1 MAKRNKVH
9 WEHSDGEQP
18 VMTGLPAY
26 FISHL
31 RGDRLAETGFQAI
44 LDEQART
51 SDHYIP
57 RVPHSCVD
65 GLLPR
70 LAKLKRFMDLVA
82 AYGALV
88 EQQRFCRAQFDACI
102 NTQIVLCQAAKY
114 KKKKKK

>member
-65 GLLPR
+65 SLLSR
-70 LAKLKRFMDLVA
+70 LASLERFRAMLREL
-82 AYGALV
+82 GELV
-88 EQQRFCRAQFDACI
+88 EQQRFCKAQIDACLNAQI
-102 NTQIVLCQAAKY
+102 MLTQKM
-114 KKKKKK
+114 